1 MSKSKNKKGTYKKP
15 VSPIQKQ
22 SIPNLN
28 TKQEI
33 DLCLVMIVKDEE
45 DTMEK
50 CIRAVSPFIKYWV
63 IVDTGSSD
71 NTKEVITKTM
81 GELNIPGELHERPWV
96 NF

>member
-1 MSKSKNKKGTYKKP
+1 MSKSKNKKGAYKKP
-15 VSPIQKQ
+15 VYPIQKQ
-22 SIPNLN
+22 SIPINIPNLN
-28 TKQEI
+28 AKQEI

-81 GELNIPGELHERPWV
+81 G
-96 NF
+96 